1 MERNRFL
8 LIDEKM
14 EFGGKNPSTNGSL
27 ESNIEKKWNHIPI
40 PKSFPVD
47 FSRKQMNGAIHR
59 QTVSLFV
66 TLPSLK
72 AAAALI
78 GRPEEAPAVL
88 IGRPE
93 PAAAAAALIGRR
105 PRTGRRRRRR
115 RPPTRRRRPAPRP
128 SRTLRHRFRE
138 HLFE

>member
-1 MERNRFL
+1 
-8 LIDEKM
+8 
-14 EFGGKNPSTNGSL
+14 
-27 ESNIEKKWNHIPI
+27 
-40 PKSFPVD
+40 
-47 FSRKQMNGAIHR
+47 MNGAIHR

-66 TLPSLK
+66 ALPSLK

-93 PAAAAAALIGRR
+93 PAAAAAAAAALIGRR